1 VNDTL
6 GEFLRAKASE
16 FGDRPALLSRPRYRT
31 DVWSY
36 RRLLDESGRVACW
49 LQARGVVSGQR
60 VVLWAPNSPWW
71 VAAFFGA
78 LRCGAIVVPLDM
90 RSGPA
95 FQAQVFGQTEPALAL
110 VAGPIDAP
118 PTAASG
124 AATVP
129 FVHLDDMVASLP
141 PVGCSPAPVGPLA
154 GDSIAEIMFTSGT
167 TGDPKGVVLTH
178 GNILANVDGV
188 ARVFPANPEHRLLSL
203 LPLSHMFEQTVG
215 LLVPLTYGASVF
227 YPLSRQPA
235 VIFRDLARQKITT
248 LVAVPQM
255 LHLFMAAIERE
266 VDRSGQRARWE
277 RAQRV
282 AACLPLHARRF
293 LFRGVHRRLGGA
305 LTLLISGGAALDP
318 ALARR
323 WELLGIPV
331 LQGYGTTEAAPCI
344 ATTNVKHRK
353 PGSVGRAVPGVELR
367 VAADGEVLVRGRNI
381 TPGYWRNDEATR
393 RAFVD
398 GWYATGDL
406 GRLDHGGY
414 LTLLGRKK
422 NLIVLDDG
430 QNVYPEDVEAA
441 LKRAGA
447 ADAVVLG
454 RRSVRGIQVHAVLLL
469 AEGAP
474 PPDVIIS
481 AANARLAPHQHVRGY
496 TVWAG
501 DDFPRTHTLKVR
513 RDAVLAAVAEEDA
526 ACALRPYD
534 MRPQGA
540 EPETGAPPLRH
551 LIAGLTR
558 LPIGDIGGD
567 LALSDA
573 GLDSLG
579 RVELLSAIETELG
592 VYVDEATIGPQT
604 TVAELERIVGE
615 REGGVSGR
623 PHFPS
628 WPRAWLARAARA
640 ALRPVISALVGA
652 VAPAHVA
659 GLAHLRCV
667 RPPVIFVA
675 NHTSHLD
682 TPTLLRA
689 LPRAWAEHVAVAA
702 AADYFFAGR
711 VLGAL
716 AGLLL
721 NAFPFSRAGAIG
733 PTLEHCADLLD
744 GGWSLL
750 LYPEGTRTR
759 TGQIGP
765 FREGVGLLTV
775 EMGVP
780 VVPMRVDGLY
790 DVLPKGRI
798 LPHRGPVTV
807 WIGRPLQVQPGT
819 TYDRA
824 AAQIEAAVRAL
835 GRTRRSE
842 VRRERR

>member
-1 VNDTL
+1 MVNDTL
-6 GEFLRAKASE
+6 GELLHAKASE

-49 LQARGVVSGQR
+49 LQARGVAPGQR

-90 RSGPA
+90 RSSPD
-95 FQAQVFGQTEPALAL
+95 FRAQVFGRTEPALAL
-110 VAGPIDAP
+110 VARPIDAP
-118 PTAASG
+118 PTAACS

-129 FVHLDDMVASLP
+129 FGRLDDMVTSLP
-141 PVGCSPAPVGPLA
+141 PEVGPAPVTLTS
-154 GDSIAEIMFTSGT
+154 DSIAEIMFTSGT

-188 ARVFPANPEHRLLSL
+188 TRVFPANPDYRLLSL

-215 LLVPLTYGASVF
+215 LLVPLSYGASVF

-255 LHLFMAAIERE
+255 LHLFMAAIEHE

-277 RAQRV
+277 RAQRI
-282 AACLPLHARRF
+282 AARLPLHARRF
-293 LFRGVHRRLGGA
+293 LFRSVHRRLGGA

-344 ATTNVKHRK
+344 ATTNVRHRK
-353 PGSVGRAVPGVELR
+353 PGSVGHAVPGVELR

-406 GRLDHGGY
+406 GRLDRDGY

-441 LKRAGA
+441 LTRAGA

-454 RRSVRGIQVHAVLLL
+454 RRPVRGIQIHAVLLL
-469 AEGAP
+469 AECGP

-481 AANARLAPHQHVRGY
+481 AANMQLAPHQHVRGY

-513 RDAVLAAVAEEDA
+513 RDAVLAAVAEEDGA
-526 ACALRPYD
+526 YAVGPYSTS
-534 MRPQGA
+534 PQEA
-540 EPETGAPPLRH
+540 EP
-551 LIAGLTR
+551 
-558 LPIGDIGGD
+558 
-567 LALSDA
+567 
-573 GLDSLG
+573 
-579 RVELLSAIETELG
+579 
-592 VYVDEATIGPQT
+592 
-604 TVAELERIVGE
+604 
-615 REGGVSGR
+615 
-623 PHFPS
+623 
-628 WPRAWLARAARA
+628 
-640 ALRPVISALVGA
+640 
-652 VAPAHVA
+652 
-659 GLAHLRCV
+659 
-667 RPPVIFVA
+667 
-675 NHTSHLD
+675 
-682 TPTLLRA
+682 
-689 LPRAWAEHVAVAA
+689 
-702 AADYFFAGR
+702 
-711 VLGAL
+711 
-716 AGLLL
+716 
-721 NAFPFSRAGAIG
+721 
-733 PTLEHCADLLD
+733 
-744 GGWSLL
+744 
-750 LYPEGTRTR
+750 
-759 TGQIGP
+759 
-765 FREGVGLLTV
+765 
-775 EMGVP
+775 
-780 VVPMRVDGLY
+780 
-790 DVLPKGRI
+790 
-798 LPHRGPVTV
+798 
-807 WIGRPLQVQPGT
+807 
-819 TYDRA
+819 
-824 AAQIEAAVRAL
+824 
-835 GRTRRSE
+835 
-842 VRRERR
+842 

>member
-1 VNDTL
+1 MVNDTL
-6 GEFLRAKASE
+6 GEFLHAKASE
-16 FGDRPALLSRPRYRT
+16 FGDRPALLYRPRYRT

-36 RRLLDESGRVACW
+36 RQLLDESGRVACW
-49 LQARGVVSGQR
+49 LQARGVAPGQR

-90 RSGPA
+90 RSSPD
-95 FQAQVFGQTEPALAL
+95 FRAQVFGQTDPALAL
-110 VAGPIDAP
+110 VAEPIDAP
-118 PTAASG
+118 PAS
-124 AATVP
+124 TLP
-129 FVHLDDMVASLP
+129 FVRLDDMVTSLP
-141 PVGCSPAPVGPLA
+141 LVEPSPASVTLTS
-154 GDSIAEIMFTSGT
+154 DSVAEIIFTSGT

-188 ARVFPANPEHRLLSL
+188 VRVFPANPDYRLLSL

-215 LLVPLTYGASVF
+215 LLVPLTYGARVV
-227 YPLSRQPA
+227 YPCSRQPA

-266 VDRSGQRARWE
+266 VDRNGQRARWE
-277 RAQRV
+277 RAQRI
-282 AACLPLHARRF
+282 AAHLPLHARRF

-331 LQGYGTTEAAPCI
+331 LQGYVATEAAPCI

-381 TPGYWRNDEATR
+381 TPRYWRNDEATR

-406 GRLDHGGY
+406 GRLDHDGC

-441 LKRAGA
+441 LTRAGA

-469 AEGAP
+469 HEGAP
-474 PPDVIIS
+474 PPDAIIS

-513 RDAVLAAVAEEDA
+513 RDAVLAAVAEEEGAYAVHPCSTSSQD
-526 ACALRPYD
+526 
-534 MRPQGA
+534 A
-540 EPETGAPPLRH
+540 EPGAPPLRR

-558 LPIGDIGGD
+558 LPVADIGGD

-592 VYVDEATIGPQT
+592 VYVDETTIGPQT

-615 REGGVSGR
+615 REDGVRGR

-628 WPRAWLARAARA
+628 WPRAWPARAARA
-640 ALRPVISALVGA
+640 TLRPVISAVVGA
-652 VAPAHVA
+652 LAPAHVA

-702 AADYFFAGR
+702 AADYFFANR
-711 VLGAL
+711 LRGA
-716 AGLLL
+716 A
-721 NAFPFSRAGAIG
+721 
-733 PTLEHCADLLD
+733 
-744 GGWSLL
+744 
-750 LYPEGTRTR
+750 
-759 TGQIGP
+759 
-765 FREGVGLLTV
+765 VGL
-775 EMGVP
+775 
-780 VVPMRVDGLY
+780 
-790 DVLPKGRI
+790 
-798 LPHRGPVTV
+798 
-807 WIGRPLQVQPGT
+807 
-819 TYDRA
+819 
-824 AAQIEAAVRAL
+824 
-835 GRTRRSE
+835 
-842 VRRERR
+842 

>member
-1 VNDTL
+1 MVNDTL

-16 FGDRPALLSRPRYRT
+16 FEDRPALLYRPRYRT

-49 LQARGVVSGQR
+49 LQARGVTPGQR

-90 RSGPA
+90 RSGPD
-95 FQAQVFGQTEPALAL
+95 FRAQVFGQTEPALAL
-110 VAGPIDAP
+110 IAGPIDAP

-129 FVHLDDMVASLP
+129 FVRLDDMVTSLP
-141 PVGCSPAPVGPLA
+141 PEVEPAPVGTLTS
-154 GDSIAEIMFTSGT
+154 DSIAEIMFTSGT

-178 GNILANVDGV
+178 GNILASVDGV
-188 ARVFPANPEHRLLSL
+188 ARMLPANPEYRLLSL

-215 LLVPLTYGASVF
+215 LLLPLTYGASVF

-277 RAQRV
+277 RAQRI
-282 AACLPLHARRF
+282 AAHLPLHARRF
-293 LFRGVHRRLGGA
+293 LFSSVHRRLGGA

-344 ATTNVKHRK
+344 ATTTVKHRK
-353 PGSVGRAVPGVELR
+353 HGSVGRAVPGVELR
-367 VAADGEVLVRGRNI
+367 VAADGELLVRGRNI
-381 TPGYWRNDEATR
+381 TPGYWRNDEATC

-406 GRLDHGGY
+406 GRLDHDGY

-430 QNVYPEDVEAA
+430 QNVYPEDVEGA

-474 PPDVIIS
+474 PPDAIIS

-501 DDFPRTHTLKVR
+501 GDFPRTHTFKVR
-513 RDAVLAAVAEEDA
+513 RDAVLAAVAEEEGTDA
-526 ACALRPYD
+526 VHPCRTSS
-534 MRPQGA
+534 QGA
-540 EPETGAPPLRH
+540 EPELGVPPLPR

-558 LPIGDIGGD
+558 LPVADIGG
-567 LALSDA
+567 
-573 GLDSLG
+573 
-579 RVELLSAIETELG
+579 
-592 VYVDEATIGPQT
+592 GP
-604 TVAELERIVGE
+604 
-615 REGGVSGR
+615 
-623 PHFPS
+623 
-628 WPRAWLARAARA
+628 
-640 ALRPVISALVGA
+640 
-652 VAPAHVA
+652 AP
-659 GLAHLRCV
+659 
-667 RPPVIFVA
+667 
-675 NHTSHLD
+675 
-682 TPTLLRA
+682 
-689 LPRAWAEHVAVAA
+689 
-702 AADYFFAGR
+702 
-711 VLGAL
+711 
-716 AGLLL
+716 
-721 NAFPFSRAGAIG
+721 
-733 PTLEHCADLLD
+733 
-744 GGWSLL
+744 
-750 LYPEGTRTR
+750 
-759 TGQIGP
+759 
-765 FREGVGLLTV
+765 
-775 EMGVP
+775 
-780 VVPMRVDGLY
+780 
-790 DVLPKGRI
+790 
-798 LPHRGPVTV
+798 
-807 WIGRPLQVQPGT
+807 
-819 TYDRA
+819 
-824 AAQIEAAVRAL
+824 
-835 GRTRRSE
+835 
-842 VRRERR
+842 